1 MISPLRRSLGLLVV
15 GSGSLITPLDSSVNI
30 AFPYIVGDFGE
41 PMAMIQWVVICY
53 VLTYA
58 SLMLV
63 FGKLGDLFGHRR
75 IFGIGLAVSS
85 IGLLLVSVSP
95 NFESLLFFRFL
106 QGLGSGLVTSVGPA
120 LIIALYPEGQRGRAV
135 GMFTLIYALG
145 SMLGPSLGGW
155 LVEQFD
161 WRAVFWFRAPIALF
175 SLALLVTLP
184 TPPKRAGK
192 PSYDIAGSIALIL
205 AMSSFMMA
213 LNQLQR
219 LDQQGVLPVLGFA
232 IVFALSVAAFIRA
245 EAKAKEPILKLTIF
259 RDIDFTVIN
268 LTSCLV
274 YLATFA
280 VMLVI
285 PFLLPR
291 LPGLSVSTAGL
302 VLAVGFVGA
311 SIAAP
316 LGGRLIGPLRAN
328 WVCFAGAAMTGIGI
342 LAIGQVGGA
351 DDLPWMIGALFLQGI
366 GTGLFQVSYMY
377 IVTGTLP
384 AADRGVS
391 GSLAMLTR
399 TIGVVTSV
407 TTLTLAFAWLQNSA
421 TASGLDEAESFQRA
435 FQDTF
440 TLAGGGLLVF
450 LLATMIRPRIWLGR
464 KQDSTR

>member
-1 MISPLRRSLGLLVV
+1 MITSLRRALGLLVV
-15 GSGSLITPLDSSVNI
+15 GTGSLITPLDSSVNI
-30 AFPYIVGDFGE
+30 AFPYIVGDFGQ

-75 IFGIGLAVSS
+75 IFGIGLAVS
-85 IGLLLVSVSP
+85 IVGLLLVSVSP
-95 NFESLLFFRFL
+95 SFEGLLFFRFL

-120 LIIALYPEGQRGRAV
+120 LIIALYPDEQRGRAI
-135 GMFTLIYALG
+135 GMFTLIYAIG

-155 LVEQFD
+155 LVEMFD

-175 SLALLVTLP
+175 SLVLLVTLP
-184 TPPKRAGK
+184 IPPKRLGK
-192 PSYDIAGSIALIL
+192 PSYDIAGALTLIL
-205 AMSSFMMA
+205 AMSSFMMT

-219 LDQQGVLPVLGFA
+219 LDQQGALPVLGFA
-232 IVFALSVAAFIRA
+232 VVFALSVAGFIRA
-245 EAKAKEPILKLTIF
+245 ESRAREPILKLAVF
-259 RDIDFTVIN
+259 RNIDFAIVN

-274 YLATFA
+274 YLAAFA

-311 SIAAP
+311 SLAAP
-316 LGGRLIGPLRAN
+316 IGGRLIGPLRAN
-328 WVCFAGAAMTGIGI
+328 WICFTGAAMTGLGI
-342 LAIGQVGGA
+342 LAIGQVTGA
-351 DDLPWMIGALFLQGI
+351 EDLPWMIGALLLQGI

-384 AADRGVS
+384 PADRGVS

-407 TTLTLAFAWLQNSA
+407 TTLTLMFAWLQASA
-421 TASGLDEAESFQRA
+421 TADGLGEAESFQSA
-435 FQDTF
+435 FQSTF

-450 LLATMIRPRIWLGR
+450 LLATMTRPRIWLGR
-464 KQDSTR
+464 PDT

>member
-1 MISPLRRSLGLLVV
+1 MITPLRRALGLLVV
-15 GSGSLITPLDSSVNI
+15 GTGSLITPLDSSVNI

-63 FGKLGDLFGHRR
+63 FGKLGDMFGHRR
-75 IFGIGLAVSS
+75 IFGIGLGVSAV
-85 IGLLLVSVSP
+85 GLLLVSVSQS
-95 NFESLLFFRFL
+95 FEGLLFFRFL

-120 LIIALYPEGQRGRAV
+120 LIIALYPDEQRGRAV
-135 GMFTLIYALG
+135 GMFTLIYTLG

-184 TPPKRAGK
+184 AAAKRLEK
-192 PSYDIAGSIALIL
+192 TSDDIAGSTTLIL
-205 AMSSFMMA
+205 AMSSCLLT

-219 LDQQGVLPVLGFA
+219 LDQHGVLPVLGFA
-232 IVFALSVAAFIRA
+232 LVFALSVAGFIRA
-245 EAKAKEPILKLTIF
+245 EARAREPILKLDVF
-259 RDIDFTVIN
+259 RNLDFTVIN

-280 VMLVI
+280 VMLII

-291 LPGLSVSTAGL
+291 LPGLPVSMAGL
-302 VLAVGFVGA
+302 ILAVGFVGA
-311 SIAAP
+311 SLAAP
-316 LGGRLIGPLRAN
+316 VGGRLIGRLRAN
-328 WVCFAGAAMTGIGI
+328 WICFAGAAMTGLGI
-342 LAIGQVGGA
+342 LGIGRVTGA
-351 DDLPWMIGALFLQGI
+351 EDLWWMVGALLLQGI

-377 IVTGTLP
+377 MVTGALP

-399 TIGVVTSV
+399 TIGVVASV
-407 TTLTLAFAWLQNSA
+407 TMLTMAFSWMREGAA
-421 TASGLDEAESFQRA
+421 AGGLNEAESFQNA
-435 FQDTF
+435 FQGTF

-450 LLATMIRPRIWLGR
+450 LLATMVRPRVWLGR
-464 KQDSTR
+464 PE

>member
-1 MISPLRRSLGLLVV
+1 MIIPLRRALGLLVV
-15 GSGSLITPLDSSVNI
+15 GTGSLITPLDSSVNI
-30 AFPYIVGDFGE
+30 AFPYIVGDFGQ

-75 IFGIGLAVSS
+75 IFGIGLAVS
-85 IGLLLVSVSP
+85 IVGLLLVSVSP
-95 NFESLLFFRFL
+95 SFEGLLFFRFL

-120 LIIALYPEGQRGRAV
+120 LIIALYPEEQRGRAI
-135 GMFTLIYALG
+135 GMFTLIYAIG

-155 LVEQFD
+155 LVEMFD

-175 SLALLVTLP
+175 SLALLITLP
-184 TPPKRAGK
+184 IPPKRLGK
-192 PSYDIAGSIALIL
+192 PSYDIAGALTLIL
-205 AMSSFMMA
+205 AMSSFMMT

-219 LDQQGVLPVLGFA
+219 LDQQGALPVLGFA
-232 IVFALSVAAFIRA
+232 VVFVLSVAGFIRA
-245 EAKAKEPILKLTIF
+245 ESRATEPIIKLVVF
-259 RDIDFTVIN
+259 RNIDFSIVN

-311 SIAAP
+311 SLAAP
-316 LGGRLIGPLRAN
+316 IGGRLIGPLRAN
-328 WVCFAGAAMTGIGI
+328 WICFAGAAMTGLGI
-342 LAIGQVGGA
+342 LAIGQVTGA
-351 DDLPWMIGALFLQGI
+351 EDLSWMIGALLLQGI

-384 AADRGVS
+384 PADRGVS
-391 GSLAMLTR
+391 GSLAMMTR
-399 TIGVVTSV
+399 
-407 TTLTLAFAWLQNSA
+407 
-421 TASGLDEAESFQRA
+421 
-435 FQDTF
+435 
-440 TLAGGGLLVF
+440 
-450 LLATMIRPRIWLGR
+450 
-464 KQDSTR
+464 

>member
-1 MISPLRRSLGLLVV
+1 MITPLRRSLGLLVV
-15 GSGSLITPLDSSVNI
+15 GTGSLITPLDSSVNI

-75 IFGIGLAVSS
+75 IFGIGLAVS
-85 IGLLLVSVSP
+85 IVGLLLVSVSP
-95 NFESLLFFRFL
+95 SFEGLLFFRFL

-120 LIIALYPEGQRGRAV
+120 LIIALYPEEQRGRAV
-135 GMFTLIYALG
+135 GMFTLIYAVG
-145 SMLGPSLGGW
+145 SMLGPSLGGL
-155 LVEQFD
+155 LVEHFD

-175 SLALLVTLP
+175 SLALLLTLP
-184 TPPKRAGK
+184 TPPKRREK
-192 PSYDIAGSIALIL
+192 PSYDIAGSIALIV
-205 AMSSFMMA
+205 AMSSFLMT

-232 IVFALSVAAFIRA
+232 MVFVLAVTGFIRA
-245 EAKAKEPILKLTIF
+245 ESRAREPILKLTVF
-259 RDIDFTVIN
+259 RNIDFTIVN

-274 YLATFA
+274 YFATFA

-291 LPGLSVSTAGL
+291 LPGLPVSMAGL

-311 SIAAP
+311 SLAAP
-316 LGGRLIGPLRAN
+316 IGGRLIGPLRAN
-328 WVCFAGAAMTGIGI
+328 WICFIGAAMTGLGI
-342 LAIGQVGGA
+342 LAIGRVTGA
-351 DDLPWMIGALFLQGI
+351 EDLNWMIGALLLQGI

-384 AADRGVS
+384 LADRGVS

-407 TTLTLAFAWLQNSA
+407 TTLTLAFAWLREAA
-421 TASGLDEAESFQRA
+421 TERGLDEAESFQNA
-435 FQDTF
+435 FQNTF

-450 LLATMIRPRIWLGR
+450 LLATMLRPRIWLGR
-464 KQDSTR
+464 PE

>member
-1 MISPLRRSLGLLVV
+1 MITPLRRFLGLLVV
-15 GSGSLITPLDSSVNI
+15 GTGSLITPLDSSVNI

-58 SLMLV
+58 SLMLI

-75 IFGIGLAVSS
+75 IFGIGLAVS
-85 IGLLLVSVSP
+85 IVGLLLVSVSP
-95 NFESLLFFRFL
+95 SFAGLLFFRFL

-120 LIIALYPEGQRGRAV
+120 LIIALYPEEQRGRAV

-145 SMLGPSLGGW
+145 SMLGPSLGGL
-155 LVEQFD
+155 LVELFD

-175 SLALLVTLP
+175 SLVLLLTLP
-184 TPPKRAGK
+184 TPPKRREK

-205 AMSSFMMA
+205 AMSSFLMT

-219 LDQQGVLPVLGFA
+219 LEHQGVLPVLGFA
-232 IVFALSVAAFIRA
+232 VVFVLSVAGFIRA
-245 EAKAKEPILKLTIF
+245 ESRAAEPILKLAVF
-259 RDIDFTVIN
+259 RNLDFAIVN

-291 LPGLSVSTAGL
+291 LPGLPVSMAGL

-311 SIAAP
+311 SLAAP
-316 LGGRLIGPLRAN
+316 IGGRLIGRLRAN
-328 WVCFAGAAMTGIGI
+328 WICFGGAAMTGLGI
-342 LAIGQVGGA
+342 LAIGEMTGA
-351 DDLPWMIGALFLQGI
+351 EDLNWMIGALLLQGV

-384 AADRGVS
+384 PADRGVS

-407 TTLTLAFAWLQNSA
+407 TTLTLAFAWLREAASQ
-421 TASGLDEAESFQRA
+421 SGLGEADSFQNA
-435 FQDTF
+435 FQSTF

-450 LLATMIRPRIWLGR
+450 LLATLLRPRIWLGR
-464 KQDSTR
+464 PDRQPD

>member
-1 MISPLRRSLGLLVV
+1 MITPLRRALGLLVV
-15 GSGSLITPLDSSVNI
+15 GTGSLITPLDSSVNI
-30 AFPYIVGDFGE
+30 AFPYIVGDFGQ

-75 IFGIGLAVSS
+75 IFGIGLAVS
-85 IGLLLVSVSP
+85 IVGLLLVSVSP
-95 NFESLLFFRFL
+95 SFEGLLFFRFL

-120 LIIALYPEGQRGRAV
+120 LIIALYPEEQRGRAI
-135 GMFTLIYALG
+135 GMFTLIYAIG

-155 LVEQFD
+155 LVEMFD

-175 SLALLVTLP
+175 SLALLITLP
-184 TPPKRAGK
+184 IPPKRLGK
-192 PSYDIAGSIALIL
+192 PSYDIAGALTLIL
-205 AMSSFMMA
+205 AMSSFMMT

-219 LDQQGVLPVLGFA
+219 LDQQGALPVLGFA
-232 IVFALSVAAFIRA
+232 VVFVLSVAGFIRA
-245 EAKAKEPILKLTIF
+245 ESRATEPIIKLTVF
-259 RDIDFTVIN
+259 RNIDFSIVN

-311 SIAAP
+311 SLAAP
-316 LGGRLIGPLRAN
+316 IGGRLIGPLRAN
-328 WVCFAGAAMTGIGI
+328 WICFAGAAMTGLGI
-342 LAIGQVGGA
+342 LAIGQVTGA
-351 DDLPWMIGALFLQGI
+351 EDLSWMIGALLLQGI

-384 AADRGVS
+384 PADRGVS

-407 TTLTLAFAWLQNSA
+407 TTLTLAFAWLQASA
-421 TASGLDEAESFQRA
+421 TTSGLGEAESFQSA
-435 FQDTF
+435 FQNTF

-450 LLATMIRPRIWLGR
+450 LLATMIRPRVWLGR
-464 KQDSTR
+464 PDT